1 MFQNADAFEGS
12 TSHILPYVSWA
23 YNQLYLPEEFHTKTG
38 FRNFRK
44 CLKHK
49 PINGYE
55 QSSMVLALGLAM
67 RDIICGIETAPGEE
81 PASMP
86 AHVSASPLLMPDLE
100 SLLEIAP
107 ALEKLD
113 KR

>member
-1 MFQNADAFEGS
+1 MFQSAKAFEGS

-23 YNQLYLPEEFHTKTG
+23 YKQFYLPEEFHTRAGFKT
-38 FRNFRK
+38 FK
-44 CLKHK
+44 KSLKHK

-55 QSSMVLALGLAM
+55 QSSMVLALGLAL
-67 RDIICGIETAPGEE
+67 RDIIWGIETAPGEE
-81 PASMP
+81 PPSMP
-86 AHVSASPLLMPDLE
+86 AHVSQSPLIMPDLE

-107 ALEKLD
+107 ALEILE